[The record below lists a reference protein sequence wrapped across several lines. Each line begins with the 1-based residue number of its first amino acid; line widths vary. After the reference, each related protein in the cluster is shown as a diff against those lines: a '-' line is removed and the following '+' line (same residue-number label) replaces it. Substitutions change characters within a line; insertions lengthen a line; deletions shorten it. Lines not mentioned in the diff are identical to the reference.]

1 MEDQLPKTN
10 NTNKVLRTFSSDM
23 AEAVRENEMS
33 VIKIALAEK
42 ERREQEDL
50 YKKAKGTKLS
60 RFLFVFLGLIIIS
73 GSAFGAY
80 YFIKQ
85 NNIKKEK
92 EFESKKIQINTFLS
106 YSNAHFIDALKI
118 YDSMSLI
125 SAINERSGTDTNGIN
140 AIFLTKINE
149 AGEKTPIDKDTFLSS
164 IKASTPD
171 SLKRSMDPDFLLG
184 KVVNKESNE
193 NSQFLIFKI
202 NNYGQAYSTMLDWE
216 RTLLKDLF
224 IIFNINIPESDNSI
238 FEKSWADL
246 IINNKDVRVLLGQDG
261 EGILFYSFINK
272 KTLVITTSKN
282 ALNEIMYQVF
292 LKETKS

>member
-10 NTNKVLRTFSSDM
+10 NSNKVLRTFSSDM

-42 ERREQEDL
+42 ERREQEEL

-60 RFLFVFLGLIIIS
+60 RFLFVFLGLIIIFGS
-73 GSAFGAY
+73 GFGAF
-80 YFIKQ
+80 YFVKQ
-85 NNIKKEK
+85 NKINKEK
-92 EFESKKIQINTFLS
+92 AFELKKIQVNTFLS
-106 YSNAHFIDALKI
+106 YTNAHFIDSQKI
-118 YDSMSLI
+118 YDSMSLA
-125 SAINERSGTDTNGIN
+125 SAINERSGADTNGIN
-140 AIFLTKINE
+140 AIFLTKTNE
-149 AGEKTPIDKDTFLSS
+149 EGEKIPIDKDTFLSV
-164 IKASTPD
+164 IKSSAPE

-184 KVVNKESNE
+184 KVVSKESNE
-193 NSQFLIFKI
+193 SSQFLIFKI
-202 NNYGQAYSTMLDWE
+202 NNYGQAYATMLDWE
-216 RTLLKDLF
+216 QALLKDLF
-224 IIFNINIPESDNSI
+224 IIFNINISESDNSL

-246 IINNKDVRVLLGQDG
+246 IISNKDVRVLLGQDG
-261 EGILFYSFINK
+261 EGVLFYSFINK